1 MAEDKKTIKEEKK
14 PVAKVEPKVESKKT
28 ETKVETKSTE
38 KKEHFATAK
47 SVNLPI
53 STKQSV
59 EIASFIR
66 GKLLQKA
73 KMLLQEVTEHKK
85 AVPYK
90 RYNRDTGHKPGKI
103 AAGRYPEKAISYF
116 MKLLNTVEAN
126 AEDKGLDSKNLI
138 IIEMKADKGTQQWH
152 QGRQRRRRMKN
163 THLYVKVAENE
174 K

>member
-1 MAEDKKTIKEEKK
+1 MAEEKKTIKEEKK
-14 PVAKVEPKVESKKT
+14 IVE
-28 ETKVETKSTE
+28 KVETKKVET
-38 KKEHFATAK
+38 KTVDQGEHFATAK

-59 EIASFIR
+59 EVASFIR
-66 GKLLQKA
+66 DKTLQKA
-73 KMLLQEVTEHKK
+73 KMLLKEVVEHKK

-103 AAGRYPEKAISYF
+103 AAGRYPEKAIDCF
-116 MKLLNTVEAN
+116 LKLLNTAEAN

-152 QGRQRRRRMKN
+152 QGRQKRRRMKN
-163 THLYVKVAENE
+163 THLSVKVAEIE

>member
-1 MAEDKKTIKEEKK
+1 MVEEKKTIKEEKT
-14 PVAKVEPKVESKKT
+14 VE
-28 ETKVETKSTE
+28 KVETKKVETKTTE

-53 STKQSV
+53 STKQSL

-66 GKLLQKA
+66 NRPLQKE
-73 KMLLQEVTEHKK
+73 KMLLQEVVEHKK
-85 AVPYK
+85 AVPFK

-103 AAGRYPEKAISYF
+103 AAGRYPEKAIACF
-116 MKLLNTVEAN
+116 MKLLNTAEAN
-126 AEDKGLDSKNLI
+126 AEDKGLDSKNLM
-138 IIEMKADKGTQQWH
+138 IIEAKANKGTQQWH

-163 THLYVKVAENE
+163 THLSIKVAENE

>member
-1 MAEDKKTIKEEKK
+1 MTEEKKAIKEEK
-14 PVAKVEPKVESKKT
+14 PKVEKKP
-28 ETKVETKSTE
+28 EVAKTKPVD
-38 KKEHFATAK
+38 KKDHFATAK

-66 GKLLQKA
+66 MKLLHKA
-73 KMLLQEVTEHKK
+73 KMLLQEVVEHKK

-103 AAGRYPEKAISYF
+103 AAGRYPEKAISHF
-116 MKLLNTVEAN
+116 LQLLNTVGAN

-138 IIEMKADKGTQQWH
+138 ITEVKANKGTQQWH

-163 THLYVKVAENE
+163 THIFVKVMENE

>member
-1 MAEDKKTIKEEKK
+1 MTEEKKIIKEEKK
-14 PVAKVEPKVESKKT
+14 TVDKI
-28 ETKVETKSTE
+28 ETKKVNVKTTE
-38 KKEHFATAK
+38 KKEHFVSAK

-59 EIASFIR
+59 EISNFIR
-66 GKLLQKA
+66 GKSLQKS
-73 KMLLQEVTEHKK
+73 KMLLDEVTEHKK

-103 AAGRYPEKAISYF
+103 ASGRYPEKAISHF
-116 MKLLNTVEAN
+116 LKLLNTAEAN

-138 IIEMKADKGTQQWH
+138 ITEIKADKGTQQWH
-152 QGRQRRRRMKN
+152 QGRLRRRRMKN
-163 THLYVKVAENE
+163 THLFVKVAEIE